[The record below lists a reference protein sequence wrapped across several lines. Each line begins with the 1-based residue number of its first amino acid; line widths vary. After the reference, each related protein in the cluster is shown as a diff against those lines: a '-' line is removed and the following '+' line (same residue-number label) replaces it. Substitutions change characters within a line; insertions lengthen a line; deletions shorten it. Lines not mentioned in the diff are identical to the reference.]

1 MQLFPGSGDN
11 YRTMK
16 TSRTDPRPA
25 PLRTDVAREAP
36 QATPRNELKS
46 QTPAAR
52 RPAETASFFDTKK
65 APAPSAETLGGAAMA
80 LQPSRVAPGSY
91 PNVSDVNAIAGM
103 KDPVARNLAIT
114 QGYHDISNAMGELLG
129 KENANWA
136 TFGTWASKQAGASI
150 RQEDLPKFFMDAIKG
165 SGAVGEKLSKMDDVL
180 RKLGLPALPLGD
192 IAAGA
197 QDALNKVS
205 SAIADGNQ
213 FVFREIGSEMA
224 RFVDTFKDAPRYDQA
239 QVDKFLDGIP
249 SDKPLLKEA
258 FAAYAKAQFEQD
270 PNKKAELMLL
280 GNNKIGQH
288 EQTQLTPYIE
298 RALNAPVKETFKK
311 ILDQTIDA
319 GIKALPFP
327 LEQGAKLLK
336 KTGLVDTAADALVD
350 ALAGAFRRF
359 STEHMMK
366 LAVPGGALKI
376 GNDLPPPAGYEK
388 DLFPPHLRSIE
399 NPELRD
405 VLAQLDRS
413 PDSLKNT
420 GAKDW
425 SKLDQRMNYII
436 DLFRSRQSD
445 PHLFDPPFGRA
456 GRYPVATSQPRVS

>member
-1 MQLFPGSGDN
+1 
-11 YRTMK
+11 MK
-16 TSRTDPRPA
+16 TTRPDSRPTPPRTDA
-25 PLRTDVAREAP
+25 AREAP
-36 QATPRNELKS
+36 KPQVRNEIKPQP
-46 QTPAAR
+46 QTAR
-52 RPAETASFFDTKK
+52 RPEEGFSNFDSK
-65 APAPSAETLGGAAMA
+65 ARRAPNAETLGAAAIA

-91 PNVSDVNAIAGM
+91 PTAADVKSIAAM
-103 KDPVARNLAIT
+103 ENPVERNLAIT
-114 QGYHDISNAMGELLG
+114 QGYHDLSNALGEMLG

-150 RQEDLPKFFMDAIKG
+150 RQEDLPKFLMDAIKG

-197 QDALNKVS
+197 SEALNNVS
-205 SAIADGNQ
+205 KAIADGNQ
-213 FVFREIGSEMA
+213 FVFREIGQEMA
-224 RFVDTFKDAPRYDQA
+224 RFVDTFKDDTQLDPAKLE
-239 QVDKFLDGIP
+239 KFLGEIP
-249 SDKPLLKEA
+249 AEKPLLKEA
-258 FAAYAKAQFEQD
+258 FTAYAKAQFEQD

-280 GNNKIGQH
+280 GNNKIGLH
-288 EQTQLTPYIE
+288 EQTQLTPFIE
-298 RALNAPVKETFKK
+298 KALNTPVKDTFRK

-319 GIKALPFP
+319 GIKALPFG

-336 KTGLVDTAADALVD
+336 KTGIVDAAVNPLVD
-350 ALAGAFRRF
+350 ALAGVFRRL

-376 GNDLPPPAGYEK
+376 GNDLPPPAAFEK
-388 DLFPPHLRSIE
+388 DIFPPHLRSIE
-399 NPELRD
+399 NPELRE
-405 VLAQLDRS
+405 VLGKLDRS
-413 PDSLKNT
+413 PDSLQGT

-456 GRYPVATSQPRVS
+456 GRYPVAQPRVS